1 MRQDFKREHVYDFY
15 NTLDSIGAYVR
26 ITKIANGF
34 PNYDVEGASRVYSDI
49 GPPAHDYYAVQLPV
63 AKGHRIKVTERLT
76 HLDLRL
82 NGYLVYGWPKIRVSD
97 PLPLCINSA
106 DAPIHPLLKETTG
119 LSIPW
124 NINDSDG
131 DDIPDLNDEYV
142 EGNDPELVKMQI
154 RSPDGLPVEKIE
166 SDCGG
171 TIVRL
176 YERQTKKYGDS
187 EDAIPARLGA
197 NLENH
202 TPYKGFDDDFIYVEG
217 VSLGSAVLTLTGK
230 GGITDRIKLNVVVKV
245 EFDHAKVNTRNLTHA
260 DDDSPDYEH
269 CVADIWDS
277 SSEVNLEDFLTA
289 ESLTFKDYIDWYV
302 DGTKQ
307 SSSTLNFGSEPGNNE
322 IKDYEVHVTDK
333 DMSTICDRLILVIVP
348 TSTEQAHNDWVTTW
362 SANTAWLAE
371 LPAAYSSIT
380 FNAFG
385 DPEYPEPGT
394 CTNEYWEGS
403 VEPLDSY
410 YHPGAT
416 FQMRS
421 EETPGGHGHQVCYT
435 GAGAIITSGVAAG
448 TADSHHHSDYWPPS
462 HVTVDV
468 LPFVRAAQLDG
479 NPVFVNDLVPTN
491 FNRPMMYEG
500 AHLQQYLQLR
510 PPMPNSK
517 PLLTPGTC
525 AP

>member
-82 NGYLVYGWPKIRVSD
+82 NGYSVYGWPKIRVSE
-97 PLPLCINSA
+97 PLPLCINGA

-154 RSPDGLPVEKIE
+154 RSPGGLPVEKIE

-197 NLENH
+197 NLVNH
-202 TPYKGFDDDFIYVEG
+202 TPYKGFDDDLIYVEG

-230 GGITDRIKLNVVVKV
+230 GGITDRIKLNVVPKV
-245 EFDHAKVNTRNLTHA
+245 
-260 DDDSPDYEH
+260 DSVEILGAPSDGLVVE
-269 CVADIWDS
+269 
-277 SSEVNLEDFLTA
+277 NGEDV
-289 ESLTFKDYIDWYV
+289 TFAAHILPSDFVPPTDEPKWYYQKLKS
-302 DGTKQ
+302 DGTWEAWT
-307 SSSTLNFGSEPGNNE
+307 SFGANAYGTQ
-322 IKDYEVHVTDK
+322 YVH
-333 DMSTICDRLILVIVP
+333 
-348 TSTEQAHNDWVTTW
+348 A
-362 SANTAWLAE
+362 ATASGIFRVKTVLK
-371 LPAAYSSIT
+371 I
-380 FNAFG
+380 G
-385 DPEYPEPGT
+385 
-394 CTNEYWEGS
+394 
-403 VEPLDSY
+403 
-410 YHPGAT
+410 
-416 FQMRS
+416 
-421 EETPGGHGHQVCYT
+421 
-435 GAGAIITSGVAAG
+435 GVACEKIYER
-448 TADSHHHSDYWPPS
+448 TSD
-462 HVTVDV
+462 
-468 LPFVRAAQLDG
+468 
-479 NPVFVNDLVPTN
+479 
-491 FNRPMMYEG
+491 E
-500 AHLQQYLQLR
+500 
-510 PPMPNSK
+510 K
-517 PLLTPGTC
+517 
-525 AP
+525 